1 MNLEEL
7 VPAPNA
13 EKVNKLAK
21 RTFGYALDLDN
32 ISEAKA
38 KALYKNLSDQMSIY
52 ETKLGSKAQART
64 KYYEM
69 RLALEALHKH
79 IEERKME
86 EDDFEE
92 GNEFIGARLAAI
104 KAGKKEFEVDGKK
117 YKVTGDT
124 SQEKKQKTNEDRLGF
139 SDLEKFGSE
148 IASKIDIIARRN
160 GSADMSPGDADRLRY
175 RIAKA
180 MGLVETEV
188 TERRALAGGRG
199 KRRNNPSSNT
209 SGGGQAAGKARRMAP
224 TLGVP
229 AKQNTMGESLVTE
242 GAIEGSELIMAA
254 KSMVDKYDAMIQDIG
269 EMLNEELTPLVD
281 KIRDE
286 MGTDVAET
294 YLSTMTNALNNTM
307 NIMKED
313 RMLADDASR
322 ILTGEVPP
330 APMGEPA
337 PMEEPMDLPADEMP
351 MEPIEDE
358 FTAAPAAQG
367 GEEAPVGR
375 EKRT

>member
-1 MNLEEL
+1 
-7 VPAPNA
+7 
-13 EKVNKLAK
+13 
-21 RTFGYALDLDN
+21 
-32 ISEAKA
+32 
-38 KALYKNLSDQMSIY
+38 
-52 ETKLGSKAQART
+52 
-64 KYYEM
+64 
-69 RLALEALHKH
+69 
-79 IEERKME
+79 ME

-124 SQEKKQKTNEDRLGF
+124 SQEKKQKTNE
-139 SDLEKFGSE
+139 
-148 IASKIDIIARRN
+148 N
-160 GSADMSPGDADRLRY
+160 
-175 RIAKA
+175 
-180 MGLVETEV
+180 V
-188 TERRALAGGRG
+188 
-199 KRRNNPSSNT
+199 
-209 SGGGQAAGKARRMAP
+209 
-224 TLGVP
+224 
-229 AKQNTMGESLVTE
+229 VTE

-337 PMEEPMDLPADEMP
+337 PMDEPMDLPADEMP

-358 FTAAPAAQG
+358 FAAAPAAQG

>member
-124 SQEKKQKTNEDRLGF
+124 SQEKKQKTNE
-139 SDLEKFGSE
+139 
-148 IASKIDIIARRN
+148 N
-160 GSADMSPGDADRLRY
+160 
-175 RIAKA
+175 
-180 MGLVETEV
+180 V
-188 TERRALAGGRG
+188 
-199 KRRNNPSSNT
+199 
-209 SGGGQAAGKARRMAP
+209 
-224 TLGVP
+224 
-229 AKQNTMGESLVTE
+229 VTE

-286 MGTDVAET
+286 MGTEVAET
-294 YLSTMTNALNNTM
+294 YLSTMTDALNNTM

-330 APMGEPA
+330 AQMGEPA
-337 PMEEPMDLPADEMP
+337 PMDEPMDLPADEMP

-358 FTAAPAAQG
+358 FAAAPAAQG
-367 GEEAPVGR
+367 GEEQPVGR
-375 EKRT
+375 EKRD

>member
-13 EKVNKLAK
+13 DKVNKLAK

-124 SQEKKQKTNEDRLGF
+124 SQEKKQKTNE
-139 SDLEKFGSE
+139 
-148 IASKIDIIARRN
+148 N
-160 GSADMSPGDADRLRY
+160 
-175 RIAKA
+175 
-180 MGLVETEV
+180 V
-188 TERRALAGGRG
+188 
-199 KRRNNPSSNT
+199 
-209 SGGGQAAGKARRMAP
+209 
-224 TLGVP
+224 
-229 AKQNTMGESLVTE
+229 VTE

-322 ILTGEVPP
+322 ILTGEMPP
-330 APMGEPA
+330 TPMGEPA
-337 PMEEPMDLPADEMP
+337 PMDEPMDLPADEMP

-358 FTAAPAAQG
+358 FAAAPAAQG
-367 GEEAPVGR
+367 GEEQPVGR
-375 EKRT
+375 EKRN

>member
-124 SQEKKQKTNEDRLGF
+124 SQEKKQKTNENRLGF
-139 SDLEKFGSE
+139 SDLDKFPR
-148 IASKIDIIARRN
+148 ALADRIDIEARRR

-175 RIAKA
+175 MIAKA
-180 MGLVETEV
+180 MGLVESV
-188 TERRALAGGRG
+188 
-199 KRRNNPSSNT
+199 
-209 SGGGQAAGKARRMAP
+209 
-224 TLGVP
+224 
-229 AKQNTMGESLVTE
+229 VTE

-286 MGTDVAET
+286 MGTEVAET
-294 YLSTMTNALNNTM
+294 YLSTMTDALNNTM

-330 APMGEPA
+330 AQMGEPA
-337 PMEEPMDLPADEMP
+337 PMDEPMDLPADEMP

-358 FTAAPAAQG
+358 FAAAPAAQG
-367 GEEAPVGR
+367 GEEQPVGR
-375 EKRT
+375 EKRD

>member
-124 SQEKKQKTNEDRLGF
+124 SQEKKQKTNE
-139 SDLEKFGSE
+139 
-148 IASKIDIIARRN
+148 N
-160 GSADMSPGDADRLRY
+160 
-175 RIAKA
+175 
-180 MGLVETEV
+180 V
-188 TERRALAGGRG
+188 
-199 KRRNNPSSNT
+199 
-209 SGGGQAAGKARRMAP
+209 
-224 TLGVP
+224 
-229 AKQNTMGESLVTE
+229 VTE
-242 GAIEGSELIMAA
+242 GAFEGSELIMAA
-254 KSMVDKYDAMIQDIG
+254 KCMVVKYDAMIQDIG

-286 MGTDVAET
+286 MGTEVAET
-294 YLSTMTNALNNTM
+294 YLSTMTDALNNTM

-322 ILTGEVPP
+322 ILTGEIPP

-337 PMEEPMDLPADEMP
+337 PMDEPMDLPADEMP

-358 FTAAPAAQG
+358 FATADAAQG

>member
-124 SQEKKQKTNEDRLGF
+124 SQEKKQKTNE
-139 SDLEKFGSE
+139 
-148 IASKIDIIARRN
+148 N
-160 GSADMSPGDADRLRY
+160 
-175 RIAKA
+175 
-180 MGLVETEV
+180 V
-188 TERRALAGGRG
+188 
-199 KRRNNPSSNT
+199 
-209 SGGGQAAGKARRMAP
+209 
-224 TLGVP
+224 
-229 AKQNTMGESLVTE
+229 VTE

-286 MGTDVAET
+286 MGTEVAET
-294 YLSTMTNALNNTM
+294 YLSTMTDALNNTM

-330 APMGEPA
+330 AQMGEPA
-337 PMEEPMDLPADEMP
+337 PMDEPMDLPADEMP

-358 FTAAPAAQG
+358 FATADAAQG

>member
-13 EKVNKLAK
+13 DKVNKLAK

-124 SQEKKQKTNEDRLGF
+124 SQEKKQKTNE
-139 SDLEKFGSE
+139 
-148 IASKIDIIARRN
+148 N
-160 GSADMSPGDADRLRY
+160 
-175 RIAKA
+175 
-180 MGLVETEV
+180 V
-188 TERRALAGGRG
+188 
-199 KRRNNPSSNT
+199 
-209 SGGGQAAGKARRMAP
+209 
-224 TLGVP
+224 
-229 AKQNTMGESLVTE
+229 VTE

-337 PMEEPMDLPADEMP
+337 PMDEPMDLPADEMP

-358 FTAAPAAQG
+358 FATADAAQG

>member
-38 KALYKNLSDQMSIY
+38 KALYKNLSNQMSIY

-69 RLALEALHKH
+69 RLALEALQKH

-124 SQEKKQKTNEDRLGF
+124 SQEKKQKTNENRLGF
-139 SDLEKFGSE
+139 SDLDKFPRA
-148 IASKIDIIARRN
+148 IADRIDIEARRR

-175 RIAKA
+175 MIAKA
-180 MGLVETEV
+180 MGLVESV
-188 TERRALAGGRG
+188 
-199 KRRNNPSSNT
+199 
-209 SGGGQAAGKARRMAP
+209 
-224 TLGVP
+224 
-229 AKQNTMGESLVTE
+229 VTE

-294 YLSTMTNALNNTM
+294 YLATMTDALNNTM
-307 NIMKED
+307 NMMKED

-337 PMEEPMDLPADEMP
+337 PMDEPMDLPADEMP

-358 FTAAPAAQG
+358 FATADAAQG

>member
-1 MNLEEL
+1 
-7 VPAPNA
+7 
-13 EKVNKLAK
+13 
-21 RTFGYALDLDN
+21 
-32 ISEAKA
+32 
-38 KALYKNLSDQMSIY
+38 
-52 ETKLGSKAQART
+52 
-64 KYYEM
+64 M

-124 SQEKKQKTNEDRLGF
+124 SQEKKQKTNE
-139 SDLEKFGSE
+139 
-148 IASKIDIIARRN
+148 N
-160 GSADMSPGDADRLRY
+160 
-175 RIAKA
+175 
-180 MGLVETEV
+180 V
-188 TERRALAGGRG
+188 
-199 KRRNNPSSNT
+199 
-209 SGGGQAAGKARRMAP
+209 
-224 TLGVP
+224 
-229 AKQNTMGESLVTE
+229 VTE

-286 MGTDVAET
+286 MGTEVAET
-294 YLSTMTNALNNTM
+294 YLSTMTDALNNTM

-330 APMGEPA
+330 AQMGEPA
-337 PMEEPMDLPADEMP
+337 PMDEPMDLPADEMP

-358 FTAAPAAQG
+358 FAAAPAAQG
-367 GEEAPVGR
+367 GEEQPVGR
-375 EKRT
+375 EKRD

>member
-13 EKVNKLAK
+13 DKVNKLAK

-38 KALYKNLSDQMSIY
+38 QARYKNLSDQMAIY

-69 RLALEALHKH
+69 KLALEALHKH

-124 SQEKKQKTNEDRLGF
+124 SQEKKQKTNE
-139 SDLEKFGSE
+139 
-148 IASKIDIIARRN
+148 N
-160 GSADMSPGDADRLRY
+160 
-175 RIAKA
+175 
-180 MGLVETEV
+180 V
-188 TERRALAGGRG
+188 
-199 KRRNNPSSNT
+199 
-209 SGGGQAAGKARRMAP
+209 
-224 TLGVP
+224 
-229 AKQNTMGESLVTE
+229 VTE

-337 PMEEPMDLPADEMP
+337 PMDEPMDLPADEMP

-358 FTAAPAAQG
+358 FATADAAQG